1 MANKRVRSPAHWN
14 LGALLMLAHAFT
26 YRIKDEHILPKLT
39 LEKGLVRYCRR
50 TRQQVKDVVTLLSE
64 APHVDEQVLLGAMG
78 GRPWYLCEL
87 VAAALHPLM
96 KIETIEEAKKI
107 LKGSRS
113 IRSPFRCVDT
123 GRGGYR
129 ALEDVTGVDASGWAR
144 ILSPYSRQ
152 RDLSKVFLLLVEAC
166 LVASRSKSRRCR
178 ARLVRQARG
187 LPPSDPYRLAV
198 EVGSATGSG
207 SRWCVLAFNLLAPLN
222 INGLKVALRGQRGL
236 ERTLACNIMPLLAT
250 RELRIQRPRKA
261 KGPVR
266 CMSLMNFHAWQR
278 THGRVEPWVVPP
290 AGPRFCKVEPF
301 LAREEFDDS
310 KAYQEG
316 PIKNRPV

>member
-1 MANKRVRSPAHWN
+1 MAKKRVRSPAHWN

-26 YRIKDEHILPKLT
+26 YRITRRHIASPMSCST
-39 LEKGLVRYCRR
+39 GLVPYCSR
-50 TRQQVKDVVTLLSE
+50 TRRQVKDVVTLLAE

-78 GRPWYLCEL
+78 GQWHLSEL

-96 KIETIEEAKKI
+96 KIETVEEARKA
-107 LKGSRS
+107 LNGSRHG
-113 IRSPFRCVDT
+113 RSPFRCVDT

-178 ARLVRQARG
+178 AHLVRQARG
-187 LPPSDPYRLAV
+187 LPPSDPYRLSV

-250 RELRIQRPRKA
+250 RELRIRKPRAA

-278 THGRVEPWVVPP
+278 SHGRVEPWVVPP

-301 LAREEFDDS
+301 LERSDFDDS